1 MKVEIKL
8 EAAEVRTAIAN
19 YVTKVL
25 RMNCTADDVQSSA
38 YSWETPKII
47 IDVQD
52 PTTQED
58 AATTNT
64 NQYF

>member
-8 EAAEVRTAIAN
+8 EAAEVKTAIAN

-25 RMNCTADDVQSSA
+25 RIHCQDDDVQSA
-38 YSWETPKII
+38 YSWETPKVI

-58 AATTNT
+58 TATTNT

>member
-8 EAAEVRTAIAN
+8 EAAEVKTAIAN

-25 RMNCTADDVQSSA
+25 RMNCTADDVQLQSA
-38 YSWETPKII
+38 YSWETPKVI
-47 IDVQD
+47 ID
-52 PTTQED
+52 TQED
-58 AATTNT
+58 TATTNT